1 MPLVVGMTKAGAEAT
16 LHAQPLDASIAYAP
30 AKAGRLPGIVVSQDP
45 RSRWALGARLG
56 DDLGLEGASTGCSR
70 TSSARASPT
79 RNARLT
85 RLKIKLRAK
94 TAPGRAGA
102 VLRQSREPGVAIA
115 RGLRVTLVVGDGSR
129 T

>member
-1 MPLVVGMTKAGAEAT
+1 VPLVVGMTKAGAEAT
-16 LHAQPLDASIAYAP
+16 LHAQPLGASIAYAP

-45 RSRWALGARLG
+45 RSGGLSAARLG
-56 DDLGLEGASTGCSR
+56 DDLGLQG
-70 TSSARASPT
+70 RA
-79 RNARLT
+79 RNAPNFVGSSITDAQREAA

-102 VLRQSREPGVAIA
+102 VLRQSREPGVAVA

>member
-1 MPLVVGMTKAGAEAT
+1 VPLVVGMTKAGAEAT

-45 RSRWALGARLG
+45 RSGGLSAHDSVTIWVSKAEHGMLPNFVGSSIG
-56 DDLGLEGASTGCSR
+56 DAQREA
-70 TSSARASPT
+70 A
-79 RNARLT
+79 
-85 RLKIKLRAK
+85 RLKIKLQAK

-102 VLRQSREPGVAIA
+102 VLHQSREPGVAVA